1 MLNTMEHN
9 MNIDELQKVHC
20 IGIGGIGVSALA
32 RMFCSRGVVVS
43 GSDTALS
50 EITAMLEEKGVC
62 VHEGHDAKNVPE
74 DVELVVY
81 SPAVGEGNPEYDEA
95 KHRDVPLLSYPE
107 VLGLLSKI
115 MKTIAVSGT
124 HGKTTTTAMI
134 AHIALKAGLSPTV
147 IAGSLMHPL
156 PEYGVPERTNFIAGE
171 SDIFIVEACEYKR
184 SFLALHPDIL
194 VITNIEEDHLD
205 YYTDLADIQSAFSSL
220 VSQMK
225 EGGCV
230 VCRPKETAIAP
241 VVKDA
246 EDIDY
251 GTVSMTLSLKV
262 LGKYNEEDARA
273 AVAPARALGVSEE
286 AAIQALADFPGTWRR
301 GEYKGLLAS
310 GAKIYDD
317 YAHHP
322 TEIRS
327 TLAGFR
333 EAFPDAR
340 ITVVF
345 QPHLYS
351 RTKLLMDDFAK
362 SFDNAD
368 TIIVADIYAAREKDD
383 GTIHARDLVES
394 IQKEGGNAL
403 YGGNLTD
410 ITESLSNKEYT
421 DNNIIITM
429 GAGDVYVIGE
439 SLLV

>member
-1 MLNTMEHN
+1 MSTEISKV
-9 MNIDELQKVHC
+9 NIDELQKVHC

-50 EITAMLEEKGVC
+50 EITAMLEEKGVR
-62 VHEGHDAKNVPE
+62 VHEGHDAAHVPE

-273 AVAPARALGVSEE
+273 AVAAARALGVSEE

>member
-1 MLNTMEHN
+1 MSTEISKV
-9 MNIDELQKVHC
+9 NIDELQKVHC

-32 RMFCSRGVVVS
+32 RMFCSRGMAVS

-273 AVAPARALGVSEE
+273 ALAAARALGVSEE